1 MHVMQSWGLYVY
13 CLPAYC
19 LDRLRW
25 NCGTMHIAL
34 YQRHFVPCLLP
45 SLPPQLSPLSWM
57 IKQGERSHI
66 QILGKHLK
74 AKNEEKT
81 AIMKEII
88 EGINMNLW
96 RWWTLHTNSIWK
108 RGSTET
114 EAYQRHLCFNP
125 IVFLRLLATK
135 HPSTWRIARI
145 LWWVFHKIV
154 KLLVLTQNFHKI
166 FPKSVHLHK
175 DFGNKFELR
184 YIQQGSFSKSPFIL
198 GSRAYNHPISR
209 QLNFE

>member
-1 MHVMQSWGLYVY
+1 MWFWGLCV
-13 CLPAYC
+13 CSLPAYC
-19 LDRLRW
+19 LDRLGW
-25 NCGTMHIAL
+25 NCGTMHIAH

-45 SLPPQLSPLSWM
+45 WLPPQLSPLSWI
-57 IKQGERSHI
+57 IKQGERSQI
-66 QILGKHLK
+66 QILGKHQK
-74 AKNEEKT
+74 QKMKKKT
-81 AIMKEII
+81 AIIQEII
-88 EGINMNLW
+88 KGINMNLW

-125 IVFLRLLATK
+125 IVFLCLLATK

-145 LWWVFHKIV
+145 LLWVFHKIV
-154 KLLVLTQNFHKI
+154 NCWYLHKI
-166 FPKSVHLHK
+166 LSKSVHLHK

-184 YIQQGSFSKSPFIL
+184 YIQQGSFSKSPFFL
-198 GSRAYNHPISR
+198 GSGAYNHPVSR